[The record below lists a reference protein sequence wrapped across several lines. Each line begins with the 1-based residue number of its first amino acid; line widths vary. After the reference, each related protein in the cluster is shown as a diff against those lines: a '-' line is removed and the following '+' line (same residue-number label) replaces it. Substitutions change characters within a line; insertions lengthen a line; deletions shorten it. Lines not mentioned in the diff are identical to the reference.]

1 MSNSVKDTEKR
12 SNEIAQIADEF
23 LQACNGGAAPSV
35 EAYMQLH
42 SHLGNELREALEAI
56 ELLTESRA
64 NPSPKILGD
73 FTIHHELGRGG
84 MGVVYLA
91 TQTSLQ
97 RKVALKVFTLSRNDK
112 EGLVRFEKETRTIAA
127 LRHEQIVPVYTVGR
141 ETVGQEVLSKTGD
154 QSVHCYFAMPWI
166 EGETVAQLIALR
178 KAVITKLSEPLGRSA
193 RVTQIAEWGAQIA
206 EALQYAHE
214 QGVIHRDVKPSNLI
228 VDHTQKIWLTD
239 FGLAQQ
245 SDSPTGSFIAYQ
257 GTPNYMS
264 PEQASA
270 IAGPVDHRTDIYSLG
285 VTLIEWITGRSLVG
299 GSNPVESLSKLQH
312 NGVEDPHDLL
322 RGYNRDLIAVLQK
335 CVAREPKDR
344 YQTAAE
350 LAADLRAFANGRP
363 VAARGRPIATRYMQA
378 VIQPRRLLGS
388 AMIAATMLALVWASE
403 VAWRAY
409 AKSKLHPVIFESSSG
424 EWLTVNASD
433 ASKRSLATFMAP
445 SDEVLLP
452 AEEVR
457 LDVSASQRLS

>member
-1 MSNSVKDTEKR
+1 MSNSSEEPEKR
-12 SNEIAQIADEF
+12 SNEIARIADEF
-23 LQACNGGAAPSV
+23 LQACNGGDAPSV

-42 SHLGNELREALEAI
+42 SQLGNELREALEAI
-56 ELLTESRA
+56 ELLTESRGSP
-64 NPSPKILGD
+64 NPKVLGD

-97 RKVALKVFTLSRNDK
+97 RKVALKVFTLSRDDK

-127 LRHEQIVPVYTVGR
+127 LRHEQIVPIYTVGK

-154 QSVHCYFAMPWI
+154 QRVHCYFAMPWI

-178 KAVITKLSEPLGRSA
+178 KAVVTKHSEPLGRSV
-193 RVTQIAEWGAQIA
+193 RVIQIAEWGAQIA

-214 QGVIHRDVKPSNLI
+214 QGVIHRDTKPSNLI
-228 VDHTQKIWLTD
+228 VDRTQKIWLTD
-239 FGLAQQ
+239 FGLARQQ
-245 SDSPTGSFIAYQ
+245 SDSPAGYFIAYQ

-299 GSNPVESLSKLQH
+299 GRNPVESLSKLQH
-312 NGVEDPHDLL
+312 NGVEDPLELL
-322 RGYNRDLIAVLQK
+322 RGYNRDLVAVLKK

-344 YQTAAE
+344 
-350 LAADLRAFANGRP
+350 
-363 VAARGRPIATRYMQA
+363 
-378 VIQPRRLLGS
+378 
-388 AMIAATMLALVWASE
+388 
-403 VAWRAY
+403 
-409 AKSKLHPVIFESSSG
+409 HSG
-424 EWLTVNASD
+424 L
-433 ASKRSLATFMAP
+433 
-445 SDEVLLP
+445 
-452 AEEVR
+452 
-457 LDVSASQRLS
+457 